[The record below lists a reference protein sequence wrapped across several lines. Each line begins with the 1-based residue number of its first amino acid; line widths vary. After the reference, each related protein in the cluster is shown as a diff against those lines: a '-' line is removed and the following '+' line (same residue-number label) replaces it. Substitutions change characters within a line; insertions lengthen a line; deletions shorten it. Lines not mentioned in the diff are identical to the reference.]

1 MAEWKKVVVSGSGAI
16 LSQLNVG
23 ANQQI
28 TTAQA
33 TTFLTGSFTGSF
45 KGDGSGLTGV
55 TNATTLASLTQG
67 TGIAAF
73 TFNGATAQSV
83 ALKNAGSLSNNV
95 LQKWD
100 SGNGQFTN
108 ASLTDN
114 GTTITGATSI
124 QLTGANSNLSG
135 SFSGSFQGNG
145 AGLTGVTATA
155 IFPTTAKTDLATTD
169 QIYINDGVNKY
180 VTYGNLVTD
189 LAGSGAGTSNLTTTD
204 TGDSLALTSQVTV
217 TGVTASL
224 FGTASWA
231 TNATSATTAT
241 NANNVAVTD
250 TTSGTGPY
258 YIMFADGTT
267 GNRAVRVD
275 SATLTFNATTN
286 ILTVTSS
293 YANQAL
299 SSSFAS
305 TAPYSGL
312 TGVPT
317 GIVSASVL
325 SSPSQ
330 GNAVLTTNGVAG
342 STIDLGLTTAASPT
356 FVDLTLTG
364 GDLNATTT
372 STFNL
377 INANQTTVNFA
388 GAATTLN
395 IGASTGTTTINNDTR
410 VKGALYVDGPITAIS
425 SSNLY
430 VADQF
435 ILLASGSTTN
445 TDGGIIV
452 DRGTFAGANIAYGY
466 DSATGRWGY
475 QTGLTDAT
483 NTIDPTSASGVSGS
497 FAGIVFT
504 EANHGATKPITGE
517 FAQQGAIYTNTDGT
531 VWIYA

>member
-1 MAEWKKVVVSGSGAI
+1 MAEWKKVVVSGSAAA
-16 LSQLNVG
+16 LSQVNVSN
-23 ANQQI
+23 NQQI
-28 TTAQA
+28 TNSAS
-33 TTFLTGSFTGSF
+33 TTFLSGSFSGSF
-45 KGDGSGLTGV
+45 QGSGAGLSGV
-55 TNATTLASLTQG
+55 TNATTLASLSQG
-67 TGIAAF
+67 TGITAF
-73 TFNGATAQSV
+73 TFNGSTAQTVS
-83 ALKNAGSLSNNV
+83 LKNAGSLSNNV

-100 SGNGQFTN
+100 SGNGQLTN

-114 GTTITGATSI
+114 GTTITGTTSI
-124 QLTGANSNLSG
+124 QLTGASSNLSG

-145 AGLTGVTATA
+145 AGLTGVTATP
-155 IFPTTAKTDLATTD
+155 IFPTTAKTDLTSTD
-169 QIYINDGVNKY
+169 QFFINDGANKF
-180 VTYGNLVTD
+180 VTYGNLLTD
-189 LAGSGAGTSNLTTTD
+189 LAGTNLTVEGT
-204 TGDSLALTSQVTV
+204 DSLTLASQISV

-231 TNATSATTAT
+231 TNATNATTAT

-250 TTSGTGPY
+250 TTTGTGPY

-275 SATLTFNATTN
+275 STTLTFNATSNT
-286 ILTVTSS
+286 LTVTSS

-299 SSSFAS
+299 SASFAS

-330 GNAVLTTNGVAG
+330 GNAILTTNGVAG
-342 STIDLGLTTAASPT
+342 STVGLGLTTSDSPT
-356 FVDLTLTG
+356 FTDLTLTG
-364 GDLNATTT
+364 GDLIATTT
-372 STFNL
+372 TTFNL
-377 INANQTTVNFA
+377 LNANQTTINFA

-395 IGASTGTTTINNDTR
+395 IGASTGITTINNDTR

-445 TDGGIIV
+445 TDGGVII
-452 DRGTFAGANIAYGY
+452 DRGTFAGGNIAYGY
-466 DSATGRWGY
+466 DSSTGRWGY

-531 VWIYA
+531 IWIYA